1 MIAEYDKERLSNRI
15 RGIRGEVHISA
26 DIRVSDFITEGAV
39 YVTVTES
46 SLYERICQYAFQYG
60 EDLQGMFKNEKYEY
74 MSCFVRDVAAFRT
87 EFEKE
92 EILKPLFSH
101 DKGETVA
108 FVISFPEMYNHHEEF
123 VRNEFI
129 KIIQNHVMTLDDNLW
144 HHFMKEMIKNTRTGT
159 GINLITGEPIYPEDI
174 DPEEELAMLLA
185 FSRKTLVRMNVSD
198 SFQSDSYVNQLI
210 IQARKIGEINNQDVW
225 FNIHGFYFC
234 WNVSTKFFL
243 ACCLTGRQNLSLFI

>member
-1 MIAEYDKERLSNRI
+1 
-15 RGIRGEVHISA
+15 
-26 DIRVSDFITEGAV
+26 
-39 YVTVTES
+39 
-46 SLYERICQYAFQYG
+46 
-60 EDLQGMFKNEKYEY
+60 
-74 MSCFVRDVAAFRT
+74 
-87 EFEKE
+87 
-92 EILKPLFSH
+92 
-101 DKGETVA
+101 
-108 FVISFPEMYNHHEEF
+108 
-123 VRNEFI
+123 
-129 KIIQNHVMTLDDNLW
+129 MTLDDNLW

-243 ACCLTGRQNLSLFI
+243 VCCLTGRQNLSLFI

>member
-1 MIAEYDKERLSNRI
+1 MIAEYDKERFSNR
-15 RGIRGEVHISA
+15 IRGEVHISA

-101 DKGETVA
+101 DKGETVE
-108 FVISFPEMYNHHEEF
+108 FVISFPEICHQEDRNHRH
-123 VRNEFI
+123 
-129 KIIQNHVMTLDDNLW
+129 
-144 HHFMKEMIKNTRTGT
+144 
-159 GINLITGEPIYPEDI
+159 
-174 DPEEELAMLLA
+174 
-185 FSRKTLVRMNVSD
+185 
-198 SFQSDSYVNQLI
+198 SY
-210 IQARKIGEINNQDVW
+210 KKG
-225 FNIHGFYFC
+225 
-234 WNVSTKFFL
+234 
-243 ACCLTGRQNLSLFI
+243 

>member
-1 MIAEYDKERLSNRI
+1 MTSLKTSIKTITYLS
-15 RGIRGEVHISA
+15 
-26 DIRVSDFITEGAV
+26 DIGCLEIQGA
-39 YVTVTES
+39 
-46 SLYERICQYAFQYG
+46 SL
-60 EDLQGMFKNEKYEY
+60 
-74 MSCFVRDVAAFRT
+74 
-87 EFEKE
+87 
-92 EILKPLFSH
+92 
-101 DKGETVA
+101 
-108 FVISFPEMYNHHEEF
+108 
-123 VRNEFI
+123 
-129 KIIQNHVMTLDDNLW
+129 
-144 HHFMKEMIKNTRTGT
+144 RTGT

-243 ACCLTGRQNLSLFI
+243 VCCLTGRQNLSLFI